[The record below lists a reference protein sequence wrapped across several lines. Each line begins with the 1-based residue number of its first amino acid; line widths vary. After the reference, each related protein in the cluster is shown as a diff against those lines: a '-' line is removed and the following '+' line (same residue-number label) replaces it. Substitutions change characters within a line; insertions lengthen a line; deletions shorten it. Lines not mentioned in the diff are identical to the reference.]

1 MFGRAS
7 VLALYLASVYF
18 DVWSMINLPLNERL
32 LGLGFIVAF
41 ISADTPWFTYSKTV
55 EVKETK

>member
-7 VLALYLASVYF
+7 VLAVYLVSVYF
-18 DVWSMINLPLNERL
+18 DIWSMINLVSHERL

-41 ISADTPWFTYSKTV
+41 ISADSPWFTYSKTV
-55 EVKETK
+55 EVTETK